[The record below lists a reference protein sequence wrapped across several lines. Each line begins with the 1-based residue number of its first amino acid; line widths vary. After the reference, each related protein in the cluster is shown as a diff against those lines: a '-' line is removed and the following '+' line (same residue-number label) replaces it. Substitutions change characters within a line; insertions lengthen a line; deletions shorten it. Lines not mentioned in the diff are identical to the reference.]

1 MQCWWTTSVLR
12 PTTTT
17 TASKRT
23 ALLEDVYVYCNKGRK
38 ETNRKWGMFE
48 TNKQFET
55 EISIRE
61 AVDTL
66 NNNEPNMKIG
76 KYTFC
81 DRSNSVA

>member
-1 MQCWWTTSVLR
+1 
-12 PTTTT
+12 
-17 TASKRT
+17 
-23 ALLEDVYVYCNKGRK
+23 
-38 ETNRKWGMFE
+38 MFE

-76 KYTFC
+76 KYTFR